1 MNYFYIVQLDL
12 IEIDTHLFIFSF
24 SSFIFKLVWHWWC
37 TGESKGY
44 GFVEY
49 QSRDCGQRVRSQ
61 LDGRMYE
68 GQALACDW
76 LDTSIVTVAGLHSKL
91 LYVDCL
97 PGGFRDMSQFRT
109 LFSQVANPPYCQVL
123 YTTPATTLFFFL
135 SYCVQLQ
142 QLLVAASDRWWICH
156 NISFEN

>member
-1 MNYFYIVQLDL
+1 M
-12 IEIDTHLFIFSF
+12 
-24 SSFIFKLVWHWWC
+24 

-49 QSRDCGQRVRSQ
+49 QSKDCGQRVRSQ
-61 LDGRMYE
+61 LDGRIYE

-76 LDTSIVTVAGLHSKL
+76 LDTSIVTLAGLHSKL

-123 YTTPATTLFFFL
+123 RRFL
-135 SYCVQLQ
+135 IY
-142 QLLVAASDRWWICH
+142 
-156 NISFEN
+156 

>member
-1 MNYFYIVQLDL
+1 
-12 IEIDTHLFIFSF
+12 
-24 SSFIFKLVWHWWC
+24 
-37 TGESKGY
+37 
-44 GFVEY
+44 
-49 QSRDCGQRVRSQ
+49 
-61 LDGRMYE
+61 MYE

-123 YTTPATTLFFFL
+123 YTTPATTLFFFFL
-135 SYCVQLQ
+135 TVFSCSSC
-142 QLLVAASDRWWICH
+142 LLLRLTDDGYAI
-156 NISFEN
+156 IFLLKIKKYKKFLPYLYYL

>member
-1 MNYFYIVQLDL
+1 M
-12 IEIDTHLFIFSF
+12 
-24 SSFIFKLVWHWWC
+24 

-49 QSRDCGQRVRSQ
+49 QSKDCGQRVRSQ
-61 LDGRMYE
+61 LDGRIYE

-76 LDTSIVTVAGLHSKL
+76 LDTSIVTLAGLHSKL

-123 YTTPATTLFFFL
+123 RRFPILTIPYRSAAE
-135 SYCVQLQ
+135 Q
-142 QLLVAASDRWWICH
+142 QLLLLPLQAASDRRQMMDIP
-156 NISFEN
+156 